1 MNLMKLMTM
10 KKANSILMMAALFL
24 TGALSVG
31 CSEVDDNEASNPNP
45 TADRVYTVTGTV
57 HFGGDGSTR
66 SSLTEADGKLKKSF
80 KVDEEMAFVYPQS
93 VGGYATAKATFTNV
107 TADGAT
113 FTVQLV
119 NPATGNVHYHYPYS
133 AYTTSGLNLTALY
146 NNQKGTKADI
156 EANWDCC
163 TAYDVAITVDGSD
176 VTLADATLHN
186 DNILL
191 DIESVFDAT
200 EPYADITN
208 TITKLTILVKTDYG
222 DSFYTISPSGTTFT
236 EPIWV
241 ALLPESGVKSIS
253 VTAYTNDNKYY
264 AKTLTG
270 IDLGYAHF
278 HKASKLTLTAPQLG
292 DLFYSDGTY
301 STTLADGKTP
311 IGVIAYLG
319 NDVYT
324 EKNTNMGTDQS
335 PEIFN
340 GHGLVL
346 ALKNASS
353 NVKWSTD
360 DEHTVYT
367 GNAYVT
373 DLSGLTRST
382 GVSGYLPTKT
392 MATATNAQ
400 SVYPAAYAA
409 WNYTPAA
416 PNGTTGWFLP
426 SAQQWVRM
434 MTGLGEL
441 SDADIT
447 WSAYFD
453 NSHTAVDKWE
463 AAMAKAGTAGTDYDR
478 MNTGS
483 WTYWSSSE
491 GDYYSAVYLYTRVP
505 DNANDEN
512 RSLCFIANN
521 KALQNA
527 VRPVFA
533 F

>member
-1 MNLMKLMTM
+1 M
-10 KKANSILMMAALFL
+10 KKMKKTNHILMMAALFL

-66 SSLTEADGKLKKSF
+66 SSLTEDGNKLKKSF
-80 KVDEEMAFVYPQS
+80 KVDEEMAVEYPQS
-93 VGGYATAKATFTNV
+93 GGGYATAKATFTNV
-107 TADGAT
+107 NADGAT
-113 FTVQLV
+113 FTVQLE
-119 NPATGNVHYHYPYS
+119 NPVSGLAAYHYPYS
-133 AYTTSGLNLTALY
+133 AFTPGSGVNSDGLL

-163 TAYDVAITVDGSD
+163 TAYNVTITVDGTN
-176 VTLADATLHN
+176 VTLADATLGN
-186 DNILL
+186 DNVLL

-208 TITKLTILVKTDYG
+208 TITKLTILVKSEYETDKH
-222 DSFYTISPSGTTFT
+222 YTISPSGTTFT

-241 ALLPESGVKSIS
+241 ALLPESGVNSIS

-270 IDLGYAHF
+270 IYLGDAHF

-301 STTLADGKTP
+301 STTLAAGKTP

-346 ALKNASS
+346 ALKNAASG
-353 NVKWSTD
+353 VKWSTN
-360 DEHTVYT
+360 TTTQAYT
-367 GNAYVT
+367 GNDYVN
-373 DLSGLTRST
+373 DLSDLTRDT

-392 MATATNAQ
+392 MAEADNAAT
-400 SVYPAAYAA
+400 VYPAAYAA

-416 PNGTTGWFLP
+416 PTGTTGWFLP
-426 SAQQWVRM
+426 SAQQWVKM

-441 SDADIT
+441 SVGNIT
-447 WSAYFD
+447 WDSWFD
-453 NSHTAVDKWE
+453 NSHTAADKWE
-463 AAMAKAGTAGTDYDR
+463 AALAKAGSGNYDS
-478 MNTGS
+478 MTS
-483 WTYWSSSE
+483 DWLWYWSSSE
-491 GDYYSAVYLYTRVP
+491 YSDASSEYSGAVLLGIYATDDYGFDWQYAP
-505 DNANDEN
+505 N
-512 RSLCFIANN
+512 RAFTNTSLR
-521 KALQNA
+521 
-527 VRPVFA
+527 VRPVLA